1 MDTPDDHG
9 IIPFS
14 RQPIHP
20 IMTINAKHVSAFF
33 ANTCKQLVNCT
44 THRLF
49 KQANRGL
56 YSGERVRHG
65 YYRTEMR
72 NKVPRTW
79 SPNVHRVLLFSSS
92 VGKKFRVKVTKR
104 TLNRVDHDGGLDNY
118 VLNQRH
124 LESPLAYKLKM
135 RMLEAK
141 YVDELRQ
148 INLLV

>member
-1 MDTPDDHG
+1 MDGGRAFCKCSLVHTSLTCEDKFMDTPDDHG

-20 IMTINAKHVSAFF
+20 IMTIKAKHVPAFF

-104 TLNRVDHDGGLDNY
+104 TLNRVDHDG
-118 VLNQRH
+118 
-124 LESPLAYKLKM
+124 
-135 RMLEAK
+135 
-141 YVDELRQ
+141 
-148 INLLV
+148 